1 MINFRRTVNSKR
13 FLKQLLAQSVA
24 PAVLTAALCAAPAA
38 YAQQT
43 TSSITG
49 QVTDSSGVAAAGTH
63 VVITHVPSGTTAT
76 ATVDNNGRFNAGS
89 LRVGGPY
96 IVRFEP
102 AGGQTQVVNDIYLQL
117 GEPFALNITLRPA
130 AAAAASGAGEEIVVS
145 GQREEMKMAAQAT
158 FDRDYIENSPTV
170 SRDIKDIIKQ
180 DPRVLI
186 DPTNSNSIQI
196 AGTSPR
202 YNSLTIDGIAVN
214 DDFGLN
220 NGGYPTHHSPIPMDA
235 IDQLAV
241 VIAPFDVDYDGFQGG
256 TVNIVTKSGTN
267 DLHGTVYDFYSGSSL
282 SGKDTGSYKNV
293 IPDFQTRT
301 RGGSIGGPI
310 VPDKLFF
317 FGSFEDYETVSPATY
332 GTTDHSGGATAVPG
346 VSAADVAKVVSIAQ
360 SKYGYNAGSVVSSTP
375 EHDRT
380 GVFKADWNITDAHRA
395 TFTYEHSETNQVID
409 GESSS
414 AGTLYTSAANSI
426 TSAPHLSL
434 SSDFYNYSQVMNN
447 YALQVFSDWTTD
459 FSTQLEIGRKNVD
472 SNRVPLNG
480 YGIGEVRVTTP
491 EGGQVVFGP
500 DVSSQS
506 NVLSTTTDTYKAK
519 AKYTLDDHSISAGYE
534 REVNDYYDL
543 FIQRSLGQFYFSS
556 IGAFQAGTAARFQ
569 YANAYTGNPS
579 DNAAIW
585 DYAENSFYVQ
595 DRWTVADNLTVQ
607 GGLRYERYESGQSPL
622 LNTTFVGRYGFANNA
637 NLDGRELLLPRL
649 GFNYKMLEN
658 TTLRGGVGEFSTL
671 GPAVWMSND
680 YNNDGFTQRSI
691 TATSGAL
698 LNTTNLMVPAAAQAQ
713 LTPNAGF
720 VDALDPH
727 FSIPSSLRSDLALD
741 HNFENGVAVSGEFIY
756 TKVLN
761 GINYQDLRLVQTG
774 TAPDGRPIYGIRAGD
789 TRSAASGQDLLLTNT
804 HQGESKVGSLSVQ
817 KGWDTDIG
825 KVQLN
830 GGYAWTQATDVNPG
844 TSSVASSTYNYVA
857 VSDPNHPGAAN
868 SNYAAAHTFTTAVTW
883 TEKFFDD
890 AKTSLTLLGTLRSG
904 LPYSYTFACGSG
916 AGNMFGDSA
925 CTVGGQGREL
935 FYVPTGPNDPHVNW
949 AASSI
954 TPAQMAA
961 YVDRYGLNSYRGQIA
976 PRNAFNAP
984 WFNTLDLH
992 FLQEIPSPIEGH
1004 KLQFTVDT
1012 VNFSNLLFPGWGRL
1026 EQIAFPGN
1034 VQVASAKIVN
1044 NQYVFT
1050 SPGLTTP
1057 NQSLSARASV
1067 WQVQMGLHYSF

>member
-1 MINFRRTVNSKR
+1 MQFRRSVNSTR
-13 FLKQLLAQSVA
+13 FLKHLLAQSVA

-49 QVTDSSGVAAAGTH
+49 QVTDSTGVAAAGTK
-63 VVITHVPSGTTAT
+63 VVVTHVPSGTTAT
-76 ATVDNNGRFNAGS
+76 ATVDTSGRFNAGS

-96 IVRFEP
+96 VVRFDP
-102 AGGQTQVVNDIYLQL
+102 PNGQPEVVNDVYLQL
-117 GEPFALNITLRPA
+117 GEPFALNLTLHPA
-130 AAAAASGAGEEIVVS
+130 AAAAAGGEEIIVS
-145 GQREEMKMAAQAT
+145 GQREELKLAAQAT
-158 FDRDYIENSPTV
+158 FNRDYIETSPSV
-170 SRDIKDIIKQ
+170 SRDLKDIIKQ

-202 YNSLTIDGIAVN
+202 FNSLTIDGVKVN

-220 NGGYPTHHSPIPMDA
+220 NGGYPTHHSPIPLDA
-235 IDQLAV
+235 VDQLAV

-256 TVNIVTKSGTN
+256 TINVVTKSGTN
-267 DLHGTVYDFYSGSSL
+267 EFHGTVYDFYSGSSL
-282 SGKDTGSYKNV
+282 SGTRTGAYKNV

-317 FGSFEDYETVSPATY
+317 FGSFEDYTTTAPATY
-332 GTTDHSGGATAVPG
+332 GTTDGSGGATAVPG
-346 VSAADVAKVVSIAQ
+346 VTSADISKVASIAQ

-380 GVFKADWNITDAHRA
+380 GVFKADWNISDSHRA
-395 TFTYEHSETNQVID
+395 TFTYEHSETSQVLD
-409 GESSS
+409 GGSSS
-414 AGTLYTSAANSI
+414 AGTLDLLAPTASI
-426 TSAPHLSL
+426 TATPHLSL
-434 SSDFYNYSQVMNN
+434 SSNFYNFNQVMNN
-447 YALQVFSDWTTD
+447 YALQVFSDWTSD
-459 FSTQLEIGRKNVD
+459 FSTQLEIARKNVD

-480 YGIGEVRVTTP
+480 YGIGEVRVLTP
-491 EGGQVVFGP
+491 EGGEVVFGP
-500 DVSSQS
+500 DISSQS
-506 NVLSTTTDTYKAK
+506 NVLTTTTDAYKAK
-519 AKYTLDDHSISAGYE
+519 AKYTLADHSFTAGYE

-556 IGAFQAGTAARFQ
+556 FANFQAGTAARFQ
-569 YANAYTGNPS
+569 YANAYTGNPN

-585 DYAENSFYVQ
+585 DYAENSFYLQ
-595 DRWTVADNLTVQ
+595 DRWDVAEDLTVQ
-607 GGLRYERYESGQSPL
+607 GGLRYERYQSSQSPL
-622 LNTTFVGRYGFANNA
+622 LNTTFQSRYGFANNG

-649 GFNYKMLEN
+649 GFNYKVLPQ

-680 YNNDGFTQRSI
+680 YNNDGFTQRSV
-691 TATSGAL
+691 TATSGVL

-713 LTPNAGF
+713 LTPNSGF
-720 VDALDPH
+720 VNALDPH
-727 FSIPSSLRSDLALD
+727 FSIPSSLRTDIALD
-741 HNFENGVAVSGEFIY
+741 HNFENGLSVSGEFIY
-756 TKVLN
+756 SKVLN
-761 GINYQDLRLVQTG
+761 GINYQDLRLVQIG
-774 TAPDGRPIYGIRAGD
+774 TAPDGRPIYGTRASD
-789 TRSAASGQDLLLTNT
+789 TRAANAGQDLLLTNT

-817 KGWDTDIG
+817 KAWDTDLG
-825 KVQLN
+825 VFQLN
-830 GGYAWTQATDVNPG
+830 GGYAWTQSTDVNPG
-844 TSSVASSTYNYVA
+844 TSSVASSTYNSFA

-868 SNYAAAHTFTTAVTW
+868 SNYAATHTFTTAVTW

-916 AGNMFGDSA
+916 TGNMFGDSA
-925 CTVGGQGREL
+925 CTVGGAGREL
-935 FYVPTGPNDPHVNW
+935 FYVPNGANDPHVNW

-961 YVDRYGLNSYRGQIA
+961 YVDHYGLNSYKGQIA

-992 FLQEIPSPIEGH
+992 FLQELPALVEGH
-1004 KLQFTVDT
+1004 KLQLTVDT

-1034 VQVASAKIVN
+1034 VQVAGAKIVN

-1050 SPGLTTP
+1050 SPSLTTP

-1067 WQVQMGLHYSF
+1067 WQVQLGLHYSF

>member
-1 MINFRRTVNSKR
+1 MIRLRRTVTSKR

-24 PAVLTAALCAAPAA
+24 PAVLMTALCATPAA
-38 YAQQT
+38 HAQQT
-43 TSSITG
+43 TSSIAG
-49 QVTDSSGVAAAGTH
+49 QVLTAEGRPAAGTQI
-63 VVITHVPSGTTAT
+63 VILHVPSGTTSTTQVEA
-76 ATVDNNGRFNAGS
+76 NGRFNAIS

-96 IVRFEP
+96 TVRFEP
-102 AGGQTQVVNDIYLQL
+102 AGGQTQTVTDLFLQL
-117 GEPFALNITLRPA
+117 GETFALNVTLKPIA
-130 AAAAASGAGEEIVVS
+130 AAGEAQEIIVS
-145 GQREEMKMAAQAT
+145 GQREEMKLGAQSS
-158 FDRDYIENSPTV
+158 FNNDRITDTPTV
-170 SRDIKDIIKQ
+170 SRDLKDIIKQ

-186 DPTNSNSIQI
+186 DPTNSFSIQI

-202 YNSLTIDGIAVN
+202 FNSLTIDGVAAN

-220 NGGYPTHHSPIPMDA
+220 NNGYPTHHSPIPLDA
-235 IDQLAV
+235 VDQLAV
-241 VIAPFDVDYDGFQGG
+241 VIAPFDVDYDGFLGG
-256 TVNIVTKSGTN
+256 TVNVVTKSGTN
-267 DLHGTVYDFYSGSSL
+267 EFHGTVYDFYSGSSL
-282 SGKDTGSYKNV
+282 SGTQTGSYKKV

-317 FGSFEDYETVSPATY
+317 FGSFEDYTTTAPATY
-332 GTTDHSGGATAVPG
+332 GTTDGSGGATAVPG
-346 VSAADVAKVVSIAQ
+346 VTSTDISKVASIAQ

-380 GVFKADWNITDAHRA
+380 GVFKADWNISDSHRA
-395 TFTYEHSETNQVID
+395 TFTYEHSETSQVLD
-409 GESSS
+409 GGSSS
-414 AGTLYTSAANSI
+414 AGTLDLLAPTASI
-426 TSAPHLSL
+426 TATPHLSL
-434 SSDFYNYSQVMNN
+434 SSNFYNFNQVMNN
-447 YALQVFSDWTTD
+447 YTLQVFSDWTSD
-459 FSTQLEIGRKNVD
+459 FSTQLQIGRKNVD

-480 YGIGEVRVTTP
+480 YGIGEVRVLTP
-491 EGGQVVFGP
+491 EGGEVVFGP
-500 DVSSQS
+500 DISSQS
-506 NVLSTTTDTYKAK
+506 NVLTTTTDAYKAK
-519 AKYTLDDHSISAGYE
+519 AKYTLADHSFTAGYE

-556 IGAFQAGTAARFQ
+556 FANFQAGTAARFQ
-569 YANAYTGNPS
+569 YANAYTGNPN

-585 DYAENSFYVQ
+585 DYAENSFYLQ
-595 DRWTVADNLTVQ
+595 DRWDVAEDLTVQ
-607 GGLRYERYESGQSPL
+607 GGLRYERYQSSQSPL
-622 LNTTFVGRYGFANNA
+622 LNTTFQSRYGFANNG

-649 GFNYKMLEN
+649 GFNYKVLPQ

-680 YNNDGFTQRSI
+680 YNNDGFTQRSV
-691 TATSGAL
+691 TATSGVL

-713 LTPNAGF
+713 LTPNSGY
-720 VDALDPH
+720 VNALDPH
-727 FSIPSSLRSDLALD
+727 FSIPSSLRTDIALD
-741 HNFENGVAVSGEFIY
+741 HNFEDGLSVSGEFIY

-761 GINYQDLRLVQTG
+761 GMNYQDLRLAQIG
-774 TAPDGRPIYGIRAGD
+774 TAPDGRPIYGTRASD
-789 TRSAASGQDLLLTNT
+789 TRAANGGQDLLLTNT

-817 KGWDTDIG
+817 KGWNTDLG
-825 KVQLN
+825 VFQLN
-830 GGYAWTQATDVNPG
+830 GGYAWTQSTDVNPG
-844 TSSVASSTYNYVA
+844 TSSVASSTYNSVA

-868 SNYAAAHTFTTAVTW
+868 SNYAATHTFTTAVTW

-916 AGNMFGDSA
+916 VGNMFGDSA
-925 CTVGGQGREL
+925 CTVGGAGREL
-935 FYVPTGPNDPHVNW
+935 FYVPNGANDPHVNW

-961 YVDRYGLNSYRGQIA
+961 YVDHYGLNSYKGQIA

-992 FLQEIPSPIEGH
+992 FLQELPALVEGH
-1004 KLQFTVDT
+1004 KLQLTVDT

-1034 VQVASAKIVN
+1034 VQVAGAKIVN

-1050 SPGLTTP
+1050 SPSLTTP

-1067 WQVQMGLHYSF
+1067 WQVQLGLHYSF

>member
-1 MINFRRTVNSKR
+1 MHLRRTLKSKR
-13 FLKQLLAQSVA
+13 FFKQLLAQSVA

-49 QVTDSSGVAAAGTH
+49 LVTDSGGVAAAGTK
-63 VVITHVPSGTTAT
+63 VMITHVPSGTIAT
-76 ATVDNNGRFNAGS
+76 ATVDNAGRFNAGS

-96 IVRFEP
+96 IVRFDP
-102 AGGQTQVVNDIYLQL
+102 PGGQPEVVNDVYLQL
-117 GEPFALNITLRPA
+117 GEPFALNLTLRPA
-130 AAAAASGAGEEIVVS
+130 APAAAAGGEEIVVS
-145 GQREEMKMAAQAT
+145 GQREELKLAAQAT
-158 FDRDYIENSPTV
+158 FDRDYIENSPSV
-170 SRDIKDIIKQ
+170 SRDLKDIIKQ

-186 DPTNSNSIQI
+186 DPTNSNAIQI

-202 YNSLTIDGIAVN
+202 FNSLTIDGIQVN

-220 NGGYPTHHSPIPMDA
+220 NGGYPTHHSPIPLDA
-235 IDQLAV
+235 VDQLAV

-256 TVNIVTKSGTN
+256 TINVVTKSGTN
-267 DLHGTVYDFYSGSSL
+267 DLHGSVYDFYSGSSL
-282 SGKDTGSYKNV
+282 SGTRTGSYRNV

-310 VPDKLFF
+310 IPDTLFF
-317 FGSFEDYETVSPATY
+317 FGSFEDYTTVSPATY
-332 GTTDHSGGATAVPG
+332 GTTDGAGGATKVPG
-346 VSAADVAKVVSIAQ
+346 VSAADLAAVATIAQ
-360 SKYGYNAGSVVSSTP
+360 NKYGYNAGSVVSSTP

-380 GVFKADWNITDAHRA
+380 GVFKADWNISDSHRA
-395 TFTYEHSETNQVID
+395 TFTYEHSETSQILD
-409 GESSS
+409 GGSSS
-414 AGTLYTSAANSI
+414 AGTLTTAGGAI
-426 TSAPHLSL
+426 TAPPHLSL
-434 SSDFYNYSQVMNN
+434 SSNFYNFAQVMNN
-447 YALQVFSDWTTD
+447 YALQVFSDWTSN
-459 FSTQLEIGRKNVD
+459 FSTQLEVGRKNVD

-480 YGIGEVRVTTP
+480 YGIGEVRVVTP
-491 EGGQVVFGP
+491 EGGEVVFGP
-500 DVSSQS
+500 DISSQS
-506 NVLSTTTDTYKAK
+506 NVLTTTTDTYKGK
-519 AKYTLDDHSISAGYE
+519 AKYTLDDHSITAGYE

-556 IGAFQAGTAARFQ
+556 FAALQAGTAARFQ
-569 YANAYTGNPS
+569 YANAYTGNPN

-585 DYAENSFYVQ
+585 DYAENSFYLQ
-595 DRWTVADNLTVQ
+595 DRWDIADDLTIQ
-607 GGLRYERYESGQSPL
+607 GGLRYERYQSGQSPL
-622 LNTTFVGRYGFANNA
+622 LNTAFVGRYGFANNA

-649 GFNYKMLEN
+649 GFNYKIQPE
-658 TTLRGGVGEFSTL
+658 TVLRGGVGEFSTL

-691 TATSGAL
+691 TATSGPL

-713 LTPNAGF
+713 LTPNSGF
-720 VDALDPH
+720 VDALNPR
-727 FSIPSSLRSDLALD
+727 FSIPSSLRTDIALD
-741 HNFENGVAVSGEFIY
+741 HTFDDGVSVSGEFIY

-761 GINYQDLRLVQTG
+761 GMNYQDLRLVQIG
-774 TAPDGRPIYGIRAGD
+774 TAPDGRPIYGTRASD
-789 TRSAASGQDLLLTNT
+789 TRAANAGQDLLLTNT
-804 HQGESKVGSLSVQ
+804 HQGESKVGSLAVQ
-817 KGWDTDIG
+817 KAWNTDIG
-825 KVQLN
+825 TFQLN
-830 GGYAWTQATDVNPG
+830 GGYAWTQSTDVNPG
-844 TSSVASSTYNYVA
+844 TSSVASSTYNSFA

-868 SNYAAAHTFTTAVTW
+868 SNYAAEHTFTTAVTW

-904 LPYSYTFACGSG
+904 LPYSYVFGCGSG
-916 AGNMFGDSA
+916 VNNPFGDSA
-925 CTVGGQGREL
+925 CTVGGAGREL
-935 FYVPTGPNDPHVNW
+935 FYVPTGPSDPHVNW
-949 AASSI
+949 GAS
-954 TPAQMAA
+954 TVTAGQMAS
-961 YVDRYGLNSYRGQIA
+961 YVDHYGLDKYRGQIA

-992 FLQEIPSPIEGH
+992 FLQELPALVEGH

-1026 EQIAFPGN
+1026 EQVAFPGN
-1034 VQVASAKIVN
+1034 VQVATAKIVN

-1050 SPGLTTP
+1050 SPSLTAP